1 MPMVRRKWHSCLPI
15 QNSAKKEHFVIDDLD
30 MTTPAYV
37 HNIIQHMI
45 DQKSKKSTEDH
56 ELLGQTGIPEKS
68 MLMYSFNQ
76 SSDLDMTIVVVSI
89 LFIILLAIVN
99 LILFAM
105 RR

>member
-1 MPMVRRKWHSCLPI
+1 
-15 QNSAKKEHFVIDDLD
+15 

-37 HNIIQHMI
+37 ADIIRDRI
-45 DQKSKKSTEDH
+45 GQKSRKSNDDH
-56 ELLGQTGIPEKS
+56 ELLGQTGIWKKS
-68 MLMYSFNQ
+68 MFLWSLHQCF
-76 SSDLDMTIVVVSI
+76 DLDMTIVVVSI